1 VAESTLTPTY
11 LLLQAVLRDFLGE
24 ATKNVDSAITS
35 GYRMALGA
43 SRGREAKGRH
53 KWSWLSPDLSL
64 VIWPSV
70 AVEAG
75 VTVTGVY
82 SGVTLKTTLTLT
94 YGTSATRFYPSMV
107 GHSITIT
114 SVAGTF
120 TVTDYTSATVI
131 LVKGDATCA
140 GKTFSM
146 AATGRYTLPDDY
158 GSAAGDFYYAPGVT
172 TGTIRMVTEGE
183 MKRLHEAYVYTADP
197 TKFAIIVRP
206 SSDAHNPALATR
218 WDAWFWPTPGTLRTL
233 THKYN
238 MLVNTLDGT
247 ISLTAL
253 GGPDFGNLVQLAC
266 LSWAE
271 MTWRGGPS
279 KFTEL
284 YYAELDRMVGDDA
297 GKNVPRNLGYCGDS
311 SDQAAAASE
320 SVRQYPVT
328 FTQRP

>member
-1 VAESTLTPTY
+1 MSESTLTPTY
-11 LLLQAVLRDFLGE
+11 LLLQAALRDFLGE
-24 ATKNVDSAITS
+24 AAKNVDSAITA

-53 KWSWLSPDLSL
+53 KWSWLSPELSL
-64 VIWPSV
+64 VIWPSF
-70 AVEAG
+70 AATAG
-75 VTVTGVY
+75 VTVVGVY
-82 SGVTLKTTLTLT
+82 ASPKTTLTLT

-107 GHSITIT
+107 GHSIVIT
-114 SVAGTF
+114 AIGTF
-120 TVTDYTSATVI
+120 TVTDYTDPTHI
-131 LVKGDATCA
+131 LVKGGETFAV
-140 GKTFSM
+140 GKTWSM

-158 GSAAGDFYYAPGVT
+158 GSPAGDFYYAPGET
-172 TGTIRMVTEGE
+172 TRKIRMVTEGE
-183 MKRLHEAYVYTADP
+183 MQRLHEAYIYTADP
-197 TKFAIIVRP
+197 TKFAIRVRP

-238 MLVNTLDGT
+238 MLVNTLDGST
-247 ISLTAL
+247 SLTAL

-297 GKNVPRNLGYCGDS
+297 AKNVPRNLGYCGDS

-328 FTQRP
+328 FTQR